1 MLNADNFDLPLS
13 SYLGEGF
20 FFSPENPENSATI
33 ILIEETKSIC
43 GERGASQ
50 LRREKKSV
58 RNSKENKRSN

>member
-13 SYLGEGF
+13 SYLGGGF

-50 LRREKKSV
+50 L
-58 RNSKENKRSN
+58 

>member
-13 SYLGEGF
+13 SYLGGGF
-20 FFSPENPENSATI
+20 FFSPENSATI

-50 LRREKKSV
+50 L
-58 RNSKENKRSN
+58 